1 MIFNIYYSIV
11 ILSRV
16 YNITNQL
23 NDQLP
28 VGLLAQ
34 LVVRCTGGAN
44 VSRISL
50 DQFSSGFGFFPECKS
65 YVFNSDD
72 HFLFRLC
79 STIPSG
85 SFWCRHE
92 KLCGRAW
99 TVMAHGT
106 SRSHTS
112 NIAPERFAERVWWAK
127 SQSSPLNVYF
137 RLSGFQTSV
146 LAPTYSL
153 LLRSVI
159 CISSSRL
166 SIFLWIFNYLSAT
179 RLK

>member
-23 NDQLP
+23 NDLLP
-28 VGLLAQ
+28 VGLSAQ

-50 DQFSSGFGFFPECKS
+50 DQFSSGFLFQNAKVASSTAMIIFQLG
-65 YVFNSDD
+65 YV
-72 HFLFRLC
+72 H
-79 STIPSG
+79 TIPPG

-92 KLCGRAW
+92 KLSGRAR

-106 SRSHTS
+106 NRSHTS
-112 NIAPERFAERVWWAK
+112 NIAPERLTERVWWAK
-127 SQSSPLNVYF
+127 SQSSLLNVYF

-153 LLRSVI
+153 PLRSVI

-166 SIFLWIFNYLSAT
+166 SIFS
-179 RLK
+179 